1 MLKEALEI
9 QEQIEKDYAQLHYC
23 AEVGFNLTQTRAYV
37 KKRLIEM
44 GYQPMDCGKAG
55 LVATAGNADTGKTFL
70 LRADMDALHIKE
82 ETDVPYRSTN
92 GNMHAC
98 GHDAHTAMLLA
109 AAKIIKYH
117 EQELGGI
124 VKFMFQPAEELLEGA
139 RDMIAHGV
147 LEVSEELRE
156 AGKKQ
161 GQTMCAGT
169 GHCNASK
176 VDGAMMV
183 HVMTGV
189 PVKTGTV
196 IVSAPGVSAPAAD
209 FFQIQIKG
217 KGCHGSMPHL
227 GIDALTASA
236 HVLIALQEIQAREL
250 SVFDEAALT
259 IGALEGANVPNAIPD
274 AVTLKG
280 SMRAFDEEVRN
291 HMKKRLV
298 EIAENVAR
306 AFRAEAVVTY
316 TSGAPT
322 LTNDKDLSEKTA
334 IWLKE
339 ALGEDMVLRSQD
351 MPGKSG
357 GGSEDFAYVSHAVP
371 SIMVALAAG
380 DVREGYEHPLH
391 HPQMRLDPKAFA
403 YGAAA
408 LAEVAMRYVRV

>member
-1 MLKEALEI
+1 MLKEAMELR
-9 QEQIEKDYAQLHYC
+9 EQIQADYEHLHAC
-23 AEVGFNLTQTRAYV
+23 PEVGFELTETRTYV
-37 KKRLIEM
+37 KKRLLEM

-55 LVATAGNADTGKTFL
+55 IVVTAGNADTGKSFL

-82 ETDVPYRSTN
+82 EADVSFRSTN

-98 GHDAHTAMLLA
+98 GHDAHTAMLLG

-124 VKFMFQPAEELLEGA
+124 VKFMFQPAEEILEGA
-139 RDMIAHGV
+139 RDMITHGV
-147 LEVSEELRE
+147 LEATREECNINR
-156 AGKKQ
+156 GIKQ
-161 GQTMCAGT
+161 GAGHS
-169 GHCNASK
+169 GNSHKSK

-189 PVKTGTV
+189 PLKTGTIV
-196 IVSAPGVSAPAAD
+196 VSASDVSAPAAD
-209 FFQIQIKG
+209 FFEIKIKG

-227 GIDALTASA
+227 GIDALTAAA
-236 HVLIALQEIQAREL
+236 HMIIALQEIQAREM
-250 SVFDEAALT
+250 SVFDKGALT
-259 IGALEGANVPNAIPD
+259 IGALEGADVANAIPD

-291 HMKKRLV
+291 HMKKRLT

-306 AFRAEAVVTY
+306 AFRAEAVVAY

-322 LTNDKDLSEKTA
+322 LVNDRELSEKTG

-339 ALGEDMVLRSQD
+339 TLGADMVIRSQD
-351 MPGKSG
+351 MPGQSG
-357 GGSEDFAYVSHAVP
+357 GGSEDFAYISHEVP

-380 DVREGYEHPLH
+380 DSRDGYEYPLH
-391 HPQMRLDPKAFA
+391 HPQMRLDTKALA

-408 LAEVAMRYVRV
+408 LAEVAMRYVKV

>member
-1 MLKEALEI
+1 MLKQALEL
-9 QEQIEKDYAQLHYC
+9 QSQIKADYEHLHAH
-23 AEVGFNLTQTRAYV
+23 AETGFDLTQTRAYV
-37 KKRLIEM
+37 KKRLLEM
-44 GYQPMDCGKAG
+44 GYEPMDCGKAG
-55 LVATAGNADTGKTFL
+55 IVATAGNPETGKCFL
-70 LRADMDALHIKE
+70 LRADMDALNIKE
-82 ETDVPYRSTN
+82 EAEVPYKSTS

-98 GHDAHTAMLLA
+98 GHDAHTAMLLG

-124 VKFMFQPAEELLEGA
+124 VKFMFQPAEEILEGA
-139 RDMIAHGV
+139 KDMITHGV
-147 LEVSEELRE
+147 LEASGNKNDASGNTACQSR
-156 AGKKQ
+156 
-161 GQTMCAGT
+161 
-169 GHCNASK
+169 HCNMPK
-176 VDGAMMV
+176 VEGAMMV

-189 PVKTGTV
+189 PMKSGTV

-209 FFQIQIKG
+209 FFKITIKG
-217 KGCHGSMPHL
+217 KGCHGSTPHL
-227 GIDALTASA
+227 GIDALTVAA
-236 HVLIALQEIQAREL
+236 HVLVALQEIQAREL

-259 IGALEGANVPNAIPD
+259 IGALEGANVANVIPD

-322 LTNDKDLSEKTA
+322 LINDKELSEKTT

-339 ALGEDMVLRSQD
+339 ILGEDMVIRSQD
-351 MPGKSG
+351 MPGRSG
-357 GGSEDFAYVSHAVP
+357 GGSEDFAYVSHEVP

-380 DVREGYEHPLH
+380 DAREGYEHPLH
-391 HPQMRLDPKAFA
+391 HPKMRLDPKAFA

-408 LAEVAMRYVRV
+408 LAEVAMRYVQV

>member
-9 QEQIEKDYAQLHYC
+9 KEQIKADYEKLHAC
-23 AEVGFNLTQTRAYV
+23 PEVGFNLTQTRAYV
-37 KKRLIEM
+37 KKRLLEM
-44 GYQPMDCGKAG
+44 GYEPVDCGKAG
-55 LVATAGNADTGKTFL
+55 IVASAGNTETGKTFL

-82 ETDVPYRSTN
+82 EAELPYKSTN

-98 GHDAHTAMLLA
+98 GHDAHTAMLLG

-117 EQELGGI
+117 EQELGGV
-124 VKFMFQPAEELLEGA
+124 VKFMFQPAEEILEGA
-139 RDMIAHGV
+139 RDMIEQGV
-147 LEVSEELRE
+147 LE
-156 AGKKQ
+156 
-161 GQTMCAGT
+161 
-169 GHCNASK
+169 NPK
-176 VDGAMMV
+176 VEGAMMV

-189 PVKTGTV
+189 PLKAGTV

-209 FFQIQIKG
+209 FFQIEIKG

-227 GIDALTASA
+227 GIDALTAA
-236 HVLIALQEIQAREL
+236 THVVIALQEIQAREL

-274 AVTLKG
+274 TVTLKG
-280 SMRAFDEEVRN
+280 SMRAFDEDIRSY
-291 HMKKRLV
+291 MKKRLT

-306 AFRAEAVVTY
+306 AFRAEAIVTY
-316 TSGAPT
+316 TSGTPT
-322 LTNDKDLSEKTA
+322 LINDKELSEKTA

-339 ALGEDMVLRSQD
+339 TLGEDMVIRSQD

-357 GGSEDFAYVSHAVP
+357 GGSEDFAYVSHEVP

-380 DVREGYEHPLH
+380 NSREGYERPLH
-391 HPQMRLDPKAFA
+391 HPQMRLDTKAFA

-408 LAEVAMRYVRV
+408 FAEVAMRYTRV

>member
-1 MLKEALEI
+1 MLKEALKI
-9 QEQIEKDYAQLHYC
+9 QSQIQRDYEHLHAH
-23 AEVGFNLTQTRAYV
+23 AETGFDLTQTRAYV
-37 KKRLIEM
+37 KKRLLEM
-44 GYQPMDCGKAG
+44 GYEPVDCGKAG
-55 LVATAGNADTGKTFL
+55 IVATAGNPETGKVFL
-70 LRADMDALHIKE
+70 LRADMDALKIKE
-82 ETDVPYRSTN
+82 EADVSFKSDN

-98 GHDAHTAMLLA
+98 GHDAHTAMLLG
-109 AAKIIKYH
+109 AAKLMKYH

-124 VKFMFQPAEELLEGA
+124 VKFMFQPAEEILEGA
-139 RDMIAHGV
+139 KDMIDAGV
-147 LEVSEELRE
+147 LE
-156 AGKKQ
+156 
-161 GQTMCAGT
+161 
-169 GHCNASK
+169 NPK
-176 VDGAMMV
+176 VEGAMMA

-189 PVKTGTV
+189 PIKSGTV

-209 FFQIQIKG
+209 FFKIEIKG

-227 GIDALTASA
+227 GADPLTAAA
-236 HVLIALQEIQAREL
+236 HVLIALQEIKAREL

-291 HMKKRLV
+291 LMKKRLT

-306 AFRAEAVVTY
+306 AFRTEAIVTY
-316 TSGAPT
+316 TSGTPT
-322 LTNDKDLSEKTA
+322 LTNDKELSEKTN

-339 ALGEDMVLRSQD
+339 ALGEDMVIRSQD

-357 GGSEDFAYVSHAVP
+357 GGSEDFAYVSQRVP

-380 DVREGYEHPLH
+380 DSREGYEHPLH
-391 HPQMRLDPKAFA
+391 HPKMRLDTKAFV

>member
-1 MLKEALEI
+1 MLKQALEL
-9 QEQIEKDYAQLHYC
+9 QSQIKADYEHLHAH
-23 AEVGFNLTQTRAYV
+23 AETGFDLTQTRAYV
-37 KKRLIEM
+37 KKRLLEM
-44 GYQPMDCGKAG
+44 GYEPMDCGKAG
-55 LVATAGNADTGKTFL
+55 IVATAGNPETGKCFL
-70 LRADMDALHIKE
+70 LRADMDALNIKE
-82 ETDVPYRSTN
+82 EAEVPYKSTN

-98 GHDAHTAMLLA
+98 GHDAHTAMLLG

-124 VKFMFQPAEELLEGA
+124 VKFMFQPAEEILEGA
-139 RDMIAHGV
+139 KDMIAHGV
-147 LEVSEELRE
+147 LEAS
-156 AGKKQ
+156 ANKNDASGNTACQ
-161 GQTMCAGT
+161 S
-169 GHCNASK
+169 GHCNMPK
-176 VDGAMMV
+176 VEGAMMV

-189 PVKTGTV
+189 PLKTGTI

-209 FFQIQIKG
+209 FFKIEIKG
-217 KGCHGSMPHL
+217 KGCHGSTPHF
-227 GIDALTASA
+227 GIDALTVAA
-236 HVLIALQEIQAREL
+236 HVLVALQEIQAREL

-259 IGALEGANVPNAIPD
+259 IGALEGANVANVIPD

-306 AFRAEAVVTY
+306 AFRAKAVVTY

-322 LTNDKDLSEKTA
+322 LINDKELSEKTT

-339 ALGEDMVLRSQD
+339 ILGEDMVIRSQD

-357 GGSEDFAYVSHAVP
+357 GGSEDFAYVSHEVP
-371 SIMVALAAG
+371 SIMVALATG
-380 DVREGYEHPLH
+380 DAREGYEYPLH
-391 HPQMRLDPKAFA
+391 HPKMRLDTEAFA

-408 LAEVAMRYVRV
+408 LAEVAMRYVQV

>member
-1 MLKEALEI
+1 MLKEALEL
-9 QEQIEKDYAQLHYC
+9 QEQIKKDYEKLHAC
-23 AEVGFNLTQTRAYV
+23 PEAGFDLTQTRAYV
-37 KKRLIEM
+37 KKRLLEM
-44 GYQPMDCGKAG
+44 GYEPMDCGKAG
-55 LVATAGNADTGKTFL
+55 IVVTAGNPETGKCFL
-70 LRADMDALHIKE
+70 LRADMDALRIQE
-82 ETDVPYRSTN
+82 EADVPFRSTN

-98 GHDAHTAMLLA
+98 GHDAHTAMLLG

-124 VKFMFQPAEELLEGA
+124 VKFMFQPAEEILEGA
-139 RDMIAHGV
+139 KDMLDAGV
-147 LEVSEELRE
+147 LE
-156 AGKKQ
+156 
-161 GQTMCAGT
+161 
-169 GHCNASK
+169 NPK
-176 VDGAMMV
+176 VEGAMMA

-189 PVKTGTV
+189 PIKAGTV

-209 FFQIQIKG
+209 FFKITIKG

-227 GIDALTASA
+227 GIDALTVAA
-236 HVLIALQEIQAREL
+236 HILIALQEIQAREL

-259 IGALEGANVPNAIPD
+259 IGALEGANVANAIPD
-274 AVTLKG
+274 TVTLKG
-280 SMRAFDEEVRN
+280 SMRAFDEDVRS
-291 HMKKRLV
+291 HMKKRLT

-306 AFRAEAVVTY
+306 AFRAEAIVTY

-322 LTNDKDLSEKTA
+322 LINDKELSEKTV

-339 ALGEDMVLRSQD
+339 ALGEDMIIRSQD

-391 HPQMRLDPKAFA
+391 HPKMRLDTNALV
-403 YGAAA
+403 YGTAA
-408 LAEVAMRYVRV
+408 LAEVAMRYVKV